1 MRVDVLDVKENKD
14 RPKDLRHTLNRSS
27 LTAFNTDLVN
37 NNNNSKV
44 KKEPPRK
51 RNLIFIQHLPP

>member
-14 RPKDLRHTLNRSS
+14 RPKDLRQTLNRSS

-51 RNLIFIQHLPP
+51 RNLIFI